1 MIMKADNRTPDPSIL
16 AGSVFLQL
24 AKEWNSLVSEAEK
37 DVAMPRQADEIALS
51 CVLLAVERGDAVKP
65 AQDIVEANIGLALGR
80 WRVITYANCD
90 ALPWKLCKLVGKS
103 AVPYLVQLI
112 THHQSA
118 IRDWAMRIAWLA
130 QPWLDRG
137 EVVPLLLKNVA
148 DTLGGVRAA
157 MGLASGLCDDDQA
170 LEEYIGKSNFEGF
183 QQQFLQ
189 RVEQFRSEGFSLSR
203 QILLEMELSCRKRI
217 EQALLGIYPVPLMA
231 SPGPLQVKV
240 CSEIKPQMPNIPSIS
255 YLIGDE
261 WILSVSISGQSS
273 EGEYS
278 PPYAPHEVSASNST
292 VDKWNAEFMSLIPH
306 TEPELLEQVHRGVW
320 ISLMFPF
327 KPTIQMKEYYGRYH
341 HKKLGRIA
349 DNWRYRQDKPPPEL
363 DALIKEYAEDAAV
376 LDFQYDSVWKEFLT
390 RRLPQ
395 LPRGYH
401 WRNDTGGIVC
411 SNRFTFRIWNNS
423 LGYMRGSE

>member
-1 MIMKADNRTPDPSIL
+1 MIMNADNRTPDPSIL
-16 AGSVFLQL
+16 AGSVFCKL
-24 AKEWNSLVSEAEK
+24 AKEWNSLVSEADK

-51 CVLLAVERGDAVKP
+51 CVLLAVERGEAVKP

-80 WRVITYANCD
+80 WGVMTYANSD

-103 AVPYLVQLI
+103 AVPYLVQLLS
-112 THHQSA
+112 HHQSA

-130 QPWLDRG
+130 RPWLDRG

-148 DTLGGVRAA
+148 DTLGGVRTA
-157 MGLASGLCDDDQA
+157 MGLASGLCANDQE

-189 RVEQFRSEGFSLSR
+189 RIEQFRSEGFSLSK
-203 QILLEMELSCRKRI
+203 QILLEMELCCRKRI

-231 SPGPLQVKV
+231 SPGPLQAKLYP
-240 CSEIKPQMPNIPSIS
+240 EPQPQMPNKPSIS
-255 YLIGDE
+255 YLKGDD
-261 WILSVSISGQSS
+261 WILSVSIHSQSS
-273 EGEYS
+273 DGEYS
-278 PPYAPHEVSASNST
+278 SPYAPREIPASNST
-292 VDKWNAEFMSLIPH
+292 VDKWNEAFTSLIPT
-306 TEPELLEQVHRGVW
+306 TEPELLDQVHRGVW

-327 KPTIQMKEYYGRYH
+327 NPTIQMQEYYGRYH
-341 HKKLGRIA
+341 YKKLGRIA
-349 DNWRYRQDKPPPEL
+349 DNWRYKNEPPPPEL
-363 DALIKEYAEDAAV
+363 DALIKDYAKDAAV
-376 LDFQYDSVWKEFLT
+376 LDFQYESAWKELLA

-401 WRNDTGGIVC
+401 WRNDTGGLVC
-411 SNRFTFRIWNNS
+411 PDRFTFRIWHNT